1 MIKKGTKVTFTTP
14 ATKVGSI
21 VDYIPAYKNRAPFV
35 ASFLY
40 GKSGDY
46 EVNFGADAILQ
57 EDSYLIVVDG
67 ACSKCRKRLY
77 HIPASNI
84 VSHDEAQSI

>member
-1 MIKKGTKVTFTTP
+1 MLQKGTKVTFATP
-14 ATKVGSI
+14 ATKVGYI
-21 VDYIPAYKNRAPFV
+21 VAHIPPYKNRAPFV
-35 ASFLY
+35 TSFLY

-46 EVNFGADAILQ
+46 EVNMGADAILQ
-57 EDSYLIVVDG
+57 EDSYLILVDG

-84 VSHDEAQSI
+84 VGHDETPSL

>member
-1 MIKKGTKVTFTTP
+1 MLQKGTKVTFTTP
-14 ATKVGSI
+14 ATKVGTI
-21 VDYIPAYKNRAPFV
+21 VDYIPPYKNRAPFV
-35 ASFLY
+35 TSFLY

-46 EVNFGADAILQ
+46 EVNLGADAILL